1 MSKITYYPTMFHT
14 NPFIFNK
21 TEFMD
26 LPVKNGI
33 DVNRNKDV
41 SLEGFK
47 KQKIASELNSMPLN
61 WSSFFESIK
70 KILNTTK
77 RYSGK
82 LINSMGQ

>member
-1 MSKITYYPTMFHT
+1 MFHT

>member
-33 DVNRNKDV
+33 DVNRN
-41 SLEGFK
+41 
-47 KQKIASELNSMPLN
+47 
-61 WSSFFESIK
+61 
-70 KILNTTK
+70 
-77 RYSGK
+77 
-82 LINSMGQ
+82 